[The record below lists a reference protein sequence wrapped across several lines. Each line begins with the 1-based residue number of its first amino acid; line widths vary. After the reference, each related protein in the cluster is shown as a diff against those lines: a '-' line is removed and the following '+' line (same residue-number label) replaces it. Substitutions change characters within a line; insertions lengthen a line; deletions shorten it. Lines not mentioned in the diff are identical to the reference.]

1 MTQAHEQRGGI
12 AAWLLW
18 MLLVAAAVVALAA
31 FGAWHAVDALDS
43 SGAVRIVV
51 DGHNVLADFP
61 WREWNDTERAGFS
74 LLLGIVF
81 LMLLI
86 IVPIAVVSVLTM
98 ALAVGAVAIVFA
110 LAPFVL
116 PVLLLVWL
124 VRRATATPPSSR
136 PQ

>member
-1 MTQAHEQRGGI
+1 MTQAQEQRGGI

-18 MLLVAAAVVALAA
+18 MLLAAAAVVALAA
-31 FGAWHAVDALDS
+31 FGAWHGVDALDS

-74 LLLGIVF
+74 LMLGIVF
-81 LMLLI
+81 LMLLV
-86 IVPIAVVSVLTM
+86 IVPIAVLSVLTM
-98 ALAVGAVAIVFA
+98 SLAVGAVALVFA

-116 PVLLLVWL
+116 PVLLVVWL

>member
-1 MTQAHEQRGGI
+1 MTQAQVQRGGI

-18 MLLVAAAVVALAA
+18 TLLVAAAVVALAA

-51 DGHNVLADFP
+51 DGRDVLANFP
-61 WREWNDTERAGFS
+61 WREWNDNERAGFS
-74 LLLGIVF
+74 LLLGVVF

-98 ALAVGAVAIVFA
+98 SLAIGAVALVFA

-116 PVLLLVWL
+116 PLLLVIWL
-124 VRRATATPPSSR
+124 VRRATAPSSSSR

>member
-31 FGAWHAVDALDS
+31 IGAWHAVDALDS

-98 ALAVGAVAIVFA
+98 SLAVGAVAIVFA